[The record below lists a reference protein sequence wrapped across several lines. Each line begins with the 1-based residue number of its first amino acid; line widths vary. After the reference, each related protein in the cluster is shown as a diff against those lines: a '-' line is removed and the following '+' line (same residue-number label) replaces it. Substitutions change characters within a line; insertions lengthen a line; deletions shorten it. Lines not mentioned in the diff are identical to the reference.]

1 MTAPAA
7 APETEARCLQ
17 AERNLSS
24 PRSQHA
30 VCDGVHLVDDF
41 VFVRI
46 TVTSDSPVDYRSLR
60 SDLGDQLA
68 EVIRANWPQGDASE
82 PASRVTAGG
91 NGSRRSFGGGG
102 GAGGS
107 HAPDVVVT
115 VTGGSGPS
123 SGTGTGP
130 GGGSR

>member
-7 APETEARCLQ
+7 APETEVRRLQ
-17 AERNLSS
+17 AERNLSG
-24 PRSQHA
+24 PRGQHA

-46 TVTSDSPVDYRSLR
+46 TVTSDSPVDHRSLR

-68 EVIRANWPQGDASE
+68 EVIRANWPQGGASE
-82 PASRVTAGG
+82 QPGRVTTGG
-91 NGSRRSFGGGG
+91 NGRSGFGG

-107 HAPDVVVT
+107 HAPDVVIT
-115 VTGGSGPS
+115 ATGSG
-123 SGTGTGP
+123 
-130 GGGSR
+130 GGGLR